1 MISFQRIANYVGAEP
16 FRPFR
21 ITTTSGRTFDIR
33 HPEMIHVGRNT
44 VIIYTFL
51 SDNPEEAK
59 ERQVEVSLLLTESV
73 EPLDATPHPQG
84 A

>member
-1 MISFQRIANYVGAEP
+1 MISFQRIASYVAAEP

-21 ITTTSGRTFDIR
+21 ITTTSGRTFEIC

-51 SDNPEEAK
+51 SDNPDEAK
-59 ERQVEVSLLLTESV
+59 EREVEVSLLRTESV
-73 EPLDATPHPQG
+73 EPLEATARPPG
-84 A
+84 G